1 MQRRGWPRR
10 CCTPTRQRGSF
21 ITVLGGAAVSA
32 AGARAQQQI
41 SGVARIGVL
50 SPFSRT
56 TGLSAF
62 AAFGETL
69 RDLGWIEGTNLAFEY
84 RWADGQADRLPGLA
98 AELVRLKVDVI
109 FDTYGTPAA
118 LATKHATT
126 IIPVVFAGTGDAVGV
141 GLVASLARPGG
152 NLTGVT
158 NIAEETIGK
167 QLEFLKEIL
176 PSLARVAVVINPTN
190 PLYGPLLKA
199 SEAPAR
205 ALNLQ
210 LLTMGVRDPGE
221 VERAFD
227 AAVKQGAEGFVVLRD
242 TVVIM
247 SRSALAALAGKYRRP
262 AVYAMREFAEA
273 GGLLSFG
280 PDFTDMYRRCA
291 HIIEKILKG
300 AQPSDVPVEQTTRFQ
315 LVINLKTAKALG
327 LTVPQSLL
335 ARADEVIE

>member
-1 MQRRGWPRR
+1 MRRRE
-10 CCTPTRQRGSF
+10 F
-21 ITVLGGAAVSA
+21 ITLLGATTASRPVA
-32 AGARAQQQI
+32 ARAQKQI
-41 SGVARIGVL
+41 SGIARIGVL

-62 AAFGETL
+62 VAFAETL

-118 LATKHATT
+118 LAAKHATT
-126 IIPVVFAGTGDAVGV
+126 TIPVIFAGTGDAVGV

-152 NLTGVT
+152 NITGVSNLT
-158 NIAEETIGK
+158 EQTIGK

-176 PSLARVAVVINPTN
+176 PSLARVTVVINPTN
-190 PLYGPLLKA
+190 PVYGPLLKA

-210 LLTMGVRDPGE
+210 LLTIGIRDSGE
-221 VERAFD
+221 VESAFD

-242 TVVIM
+242 TVLIM
-247 SRSALAALAGKYRRP
+247 SRSELAALAAKYRRP
-262 AVYAMREFAEA
+262 AVYAMREFAEVS
-273 GGLLSFG
+273 GLLSFG
-280 PDFTDMYRRCA
+280 PDFADMYRRCA

-315 LVINLKTAKALG
+315 LVINMKTAKALG
-327 LTVPQSLL
+327 LSVPPSLL

>member
-1 MQRRGWPRR
+1 MQRR
-10 CCTPTRQRGSF
+10 TF

-69 RDLGWIEGTNLAFEY
+69 RDLGWIEGTNLAFEH

-158 NIAEETIGK
+158 NIAEEAIGK
-167 QLEFLKEIL
+167 LLGCSPRQSGRARLA
-176 PSLARVAVVINPTN
+176 PS
-190 PLYGPLLKA
+190 
-199 SEAPAR
+199 
-205 ALNLQ
+205 
-210 LLTMGVRDPGE
+210 VR
-221 VERAFD
+221 
-227 AAVKQGAEGFVVLRD
+227 L
-242 TVVIM
+242 
-247 SRSALAALAGKYRRP
+247 
-262 AVYAMREFAEA
+262 
-273 GGLLSFG
+273 
-280 PDFTDMYRRCA
+280 C
-291 HIIEKILKG
+291 
-300 AQPSDVPVEQTTRFQ
+300 
-315 LVINLKTAKALG
+315 
-327 LTVPQSLL
+327 
-335 ARADEVIE
+335 

>member
-1 MQRRGWPRR
+1 VRRRE
-10 CCTPTRQRGSF
+10 F
-21 ITVLGGAAVSA
+21 IALLGATTASRPLAASA
-32 AGARAQQQI
+32 QKQI
-41 SGVARIGVL
+41 SGIARIGVL

-62 AAFGETL
+62 VAFGETL

-98 AELVRLKVDVI
+98 AELVRLKVDAI
-109 FDTYGTPAA
+109 FVTYGTPAA
-118 LATKHATT
+118 LAAKHATA
-126 IIPVVFAGTGDAVGV
+126 IIPVIFAGTGDAVGV

-176 PSLARVAVVINPTN
+176 PSLVRVAVVINPTN

-247 SRSALAALAGKYRRP
+247 CRSVLTALAGKYRRP
-262 AVYAMREFAEA
+262 AVYALREFAEA
-273 GGLLSFG
+273 GGLLSLG
-280 PDFTDMYRRCA
+280 PDLTDMYRRCA
-291 HIIEKILKG
+291 QMIEKILKG

-315 LVINLKTAKALG
+315 VVINMKTAHALG
-327 LTVPQSLL
+327 LNIPPSLL